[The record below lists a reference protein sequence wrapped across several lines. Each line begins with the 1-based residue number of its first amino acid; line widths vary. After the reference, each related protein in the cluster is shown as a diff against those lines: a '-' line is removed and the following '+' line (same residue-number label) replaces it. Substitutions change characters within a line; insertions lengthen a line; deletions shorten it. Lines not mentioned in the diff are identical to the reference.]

1 MTPNYWVSLIL
12 FLAVVSAMIYGVI
25 KMTKSPE
32 NEGKEPGRVLLRIG
46 ITYTLTIL
54 ILIQIFLNIVEA
66 GIVGS
71 LQDPGINT
79 GARMGGH
86 FLIAAGGILGALT
99 WIKSFREMIMAP
111 YMKEPDGKD
120 AHWGKRFAYFMVCLV
135 LMLMGVFFSIA
146 APVANMWVLANAV
159 HNTRELS
166 IFLSFANYKFGGGS
180 LINYQMALVEN
191 GASSSYSPWGGLAGV
206 MVFSVVV
213 TCAHMFICI
222 WEVVFA
228 LKLSIT
234 KSDMS
239 AAFETDMN
247 ADKKPKDP
255 NDKGKGKG
263 KGKKDEDEDNEDEDD
278 EDEEAGKGKSKGKK
292 KADHAILDK
301 LWSFMGMS
309 DDDAEKW
316 TRNVFPLLDEKDK
329 AGVQDAAIFAS
340 KMNEVVRKVQ
350 AFEKTGKGPKK
361 ETAEEIAEELKDLI
375 KKRSKGKLTLPQRKN
390 G

>member
-1 MTPNYWVSLIL
+1 MDPQYWVSLVI
-12 FLAVVSAMIYGVI
+12 FVVAVAALIWAII
-25 KMTKSPE
+25 KMSKDPANT
-32 NEGKEPGRVLLRIG
+32 GQEPGRIILRIG
-46 ITYTLTIL
+46 ITYTLSALIIL
-54 ILIQIFLNIVEA
+54 QVFLHIVES

-79 GARMGGH
+79 AARISGH
-86 FLIAAGGILGALT
+86 FLIGLLGILGTLT
-99 WIKSFREMIMAP
+99 WIKSFKEMIMAP
-111 YMKEPDGKD
+111 FMKEADGKYS
-120 AHWGKRFAYFMVCLV
+120 HGGKRFAYFMISLV
-135 LMLMGVFFSIA
+135 LMLLGLGASIA
-146 APVANMWVLANAV
+146 APVLNMWTLANAV
-159 HNTRELS
+159 HNTRELGV
-166 IFLSFANYKFGGGS
+166 FLSFANYEFWFGS
-180 LINYQMALVEN
+180 KADYQMALVEA

-206 MVFSVVV
+206 MVFSVILTFV
-213 TCAHMFICI
+213 HMLICF
-222 WEVVFA
+222 WEVIFA

-234 KSDMS
+234 KSDMAS
-239 AAFETDMN
+239 AFETDMH

-263 KGKKDEDEDNEDEDD
+263 KGKKDEDEDEDEEDEEDED
-278 EDEEAGKGKSKGKK
+278 AGKGKSKGKK
-292 KADHAILDK
+292 KAEHAILDK
-301 LWSFMGMS
+301 LWGFMGMS

-340 KMNEVVRKVQ
+340 KINEVHRKVQ

-361 ETAEEIAEELKDLI
+361 ETPEEIAEELKDLI